1 MAAVTITVRE
11 NGPYRITGPFRL
23 IDTDGNAYELPAGET
38 VALCRCGLLGD
49 EAVLRQDPPRPRL
62 RRAGAGAQVKIRAAV
77 LEEFGAPLEVQEVEL
92 AEPKAG
98 EVLVRLVACG
108 VCHTDLYTA
117 SGADPSGYA
126 PTVLGHEGAG
136 VVERVGDG
144 VDSLA
149 PGDHVVTL
157 FAPQCRECVHCRSP
171 RHQPLHRDPGGA
183 EQGPPPGRHRP
194 PLARRRADPPL
205 HGHLDLRRVHRDA
218 RDRAREGEPGG
229 AARGRRALRLRALD
243 RPRRRDEDRRG
254 RAGSTCVVFGAG
266 MVGLGAVAGC
276 RLQGAER
283 IICVDLSEERLELAT
298 GQGATE
304 TMLGGP
310 DAVERILEATGGFG
324 ADYTFEAT
332 GNVGVMRQAV
342 ESARMGWGLCT
353 VAGVAGKGETL
364 EIVPR
369 FLITGRRVAG
379 SSFGG
384 IKGRDEVPQLVDRWL
399 AGEIDVDP
407 FLSHSLTLDEV
418 NRGFELMEAQDGI
431 RSVIRFD

>member
-1 MAAVTITVRE
+1 
-11 NGPYRITGPFRL
+11 
-23 IDTDGNAYELPAGET
+23 
-38 VALCRCGLLGD
+38 
-49 EAVLRQDPPRPRL
+49 
-62 RRAGAGAQVKIRAAV
+62 VKIRAAV
-77 LEEFGAPLEVQEVEL
+77 LEEFGAPLEVQELEL

-144 VDSLA
+144 VASLA

-157 FAPQCRECVHCRSP
+157 FSPQCRECAHCRST
-171 RHQPLHRDPGGA
+171 RTNLCMAIRE
-183 EQGPPPGRHRP
+183 EQGK
-194 PLARRRADPPL
+194 
-205 HGHLDLRRVHRDA
+205 GHLPDGTVRLSRG
-218 RDRAREGEPGG
+218 GEPIRHFMGTSTFAEYTVMPEIALAKVNREAPLEG
-229 AARGRRALRLRALD
+229 AALFACGLSTGLGAAIKTAAVE
-243 RPRRRDEDRRG
+243 P
-254 RAGSTCVVFGAG
+254 GSTCAVFGAG

-283 IICVDLSEERLELAT
+283 IICVDLSEDRLELAN

-310 DAVERILEATGGFG
+310 DTVERIVETTGGFG

-332 GNVGVMRQAV
+332 GNVAVMRQAV

-364 EIVPR
+364 DIVPR

-399 AGEIDVDP
+399 AGEIDVAP
-407 FLSHSLTLDEV
+407 FLSHTLTLDEV

>member
-1 MAAVTITVRE
+1 
-11 NGPYRITGPFRL
+11 
-23 IDTDGNAYELPAGET
+23 
-38 VALCRCGLLGD
+38 
-49 EAVLRQDPPRPRL
+49 
-62 RRAGAGAQVKIRAAV
+62 VKIRAAV
-77 LEEFGAPLEVQEVEL
+77 LESFGAPLEVQELEL
-92 AEPKAG
+92 DEPRAG

-108 VCHTDLYTA
+108 ICHTDLFTA

-136 VVERVGDG
+136 IVERVGEG
-144 VDSLA
+144 VTSVA

-157 FAPQCRECVHCRSP
+157 FSPQCRECVHCRSP
-171 RHQPLHRDPGGA
+171 RTNLCLAIRE
-183 EQGPPPGRHRP
+183 EQGK
-194 PLARRRADPPL
+194 
-205 HGHLDLRRVHRDA
+205 GHLPDGTTRLSRDGERVRHFMGTSTFA
-218 RDRAREGEPGG
+218 EYSVMPEIALAQVSPEAPLDRACLFACGLSTGLG
-229 AARGRRALRLRALD
+229 AAMKTAAVER
-243 RPRRRDEDRRG
+243 
-254 RAGSTCVVFGAG
+254 GSTCVVFGAG

-283 IICVDLSEERLELAT
+283 IICVDLSPTRLELAK

-304 TMLGGP
+304 TMLGG
-310 DAVERILEATGGFG
+310 DDVVERIVEATGGFG

-332 GNVGVMRQAV
+332 GNVAVMRQAL

-364 EIVPR
+364 EVVPR
-369 FLITGRRVAG
+369 FLITGRRIAG

-399 AGEIDVDP
+399 AGEIDVEP
-407 FLSHSLTLDEV
+407 FLSHTLTLAEI
-418 NRGFELMEAQDGI
+418 NRGFELLEAQDGI